1 MGTEALWV
9 PLAISAVSAGA
20 QAVNQSNA
28 NSRAQTAET
37 QAIDNQN
44 AFKTQ
49 ANSEV
54 SQLTKQIAQNSPQQ
68 IQGKETGDFVNTLRK
83 NAVGSQ
89 QSGSGTD
96 STNFG
101 QPVSALAPAVGASSR
116 YNADT
121 AKGQQQT
128 QAYGNT
134 YAGEEGAIDAAVRQR
149 QNEGLAMQTVG
160 TGLNQLQAQSFTQN
174 FVDQLRAQTAGQTNP
189 WMTLFANV
197 AGNGANAFAKNPGMF
212 SSAPGANVVGNGT
225 VGGFSPNAANFGN
238 VGGFG
243 TQWWNTQGGPTG

>member
-49 ANSEV
+49 ANDITQ
-54 SQLTKQIAQNSPQQ
+54 QLTKQIAQDSPQQ
-68 IQGKETGDFVNTLRK
+68 IQGQEESNFVNTLRK
-83 NAVGSQ
+83 NAVGSS
-89 QSGSGTD
+89 QSGAGTD

-101 QPVSALAPAVGASSR
+101 QPVSALGPASGASAR
-116 YNADT
+116 YKSDT

-128 QAYGNT
+128 QQYGNT
-134 YAGEEGAIDAAVRQR
+134 YAGEQSAVDAAVRQR
-149 QNEGLAMQTVG
+149 QNEGLMMQTAQ
-160 TGLNQLQAQSFTQN
+160 TGLNQLNAQSFSQN
-174 FVDQLRAQTAGQTNP
+174 FVDQLRAQTAGQTSP
-189 WMTLFANV
+189 WVGLFANL
-197 AGNGANAFAKNPGMF
+197 AQNGAQAFSKNPKMF
-212 SSAPGANVVGNGT
+212 SSPQSDGSGT
-225 VGGFSPNAANFGN
+225 NYQNY
-238 VGGFG
+238 
-243 TQWWNTQGGPTG
+243 QGGGT